1 MKNYGIGN
9 CAYCGKEFRKAVWNQ
24 EFCKETHSQR
34 CSDCGEI
41 FFWVGRP
48 FYTKFHSKDSPAC
61 SVCKNKRV
69 SSNSSKSQREW
80 TPEQRKTVVEKRKA
94 TMVLR
99 HGAETTLQSP
109 KLRARR
115 DATMESLYGAAS
127 VKNSSQSL
135 LNAASK
141 RSKAKGIP
149 LEKSLEISN
158 LLNDEE
164 LLEDYLEKV
173 FLKFSGK
180 FSYYDL
186 ACELDSRLD
195 AAELSHK
202 LSKLPRLKN
211 QFINVK
217 DSWLEILV
225 LRELNKLGFQEGL
238 DFRRHHKLKNRKEI
252 DILFFCGVG
261 FEINGH

>member
-1 MKNYGIGN
+1 M
-9 CAYCGKEFRKAVWNQ
+9 
-24 EFCKETHSQR
+24 
-34 CSDCGEI
+34 
-41 FFWVGRP
+41 
-48 FYTKFHSKDSPAC
+48 
-61 SVCKNKRV
+61 
-69 SSNSSKSQREW
+69 
-80 TPEQRKTVVEKRKA
+80 
-94 TMVLR
+94 
-99 HGAETTLQSP
+99 
-109 KLRARR
+109 
-115 DATMESLYGAAS
+115 
-127 VKNSSQSL
+127 KNSSQSL